1 MVESFEGRFTEFE
14 QLLRTA
20 RSVRKNLDL
29 SRAIDPE
36 DLRAAIDVAVQA
48 PTGLLGE
55 NWRFLVVTAPN
66 QKAKIAAIYGEILT
80 QLMSDRGM
88 PMKATHRALID
99 HLPNMP
105 ALIFVCAI
113 GEPPADQ
120 GGQIGFYGSILPAAW
135 SLMLAL
141 RGRGIGT
148 TWTSLL
154 NARADEIKTILEL
167 PDGVTQTAMFPAAYL
182 GKATLRPADREP
194 ADQVTFGDTWN
205 SPFFEPLT

>member
-1 MVESFEGRFTEFE
+1 
-14 QLLRTA
+14 
-20 RSVRKNLDL
+20 
-29 SRAIDPE
+29 
-36 DLRAAIDVAVQA
+36 
-48 PTGLLGE
+48 
-55 NWRFLVVTAPN
+55 
-66 QKAKIAAIYGEILT
+66 
-80 QLMSDRGM
+80 
-88 PMKATHRALID
+88 
-99 HLPNMP
+99 MP

-194 ADQVTFGDTWN
+194 ADQVTYGDTWN

>member
-1 MVESFEGRFTEFE
+1 MIDIADPRFSEFE
-14 QLLRTA
+14 QMLRTA
-20 RSVRKNLDL
+20 RSVRKHLDL
-29 SRAIDPE
+29 ERSLDPE

-55 NWRFLVVTAPN
+55 NWRFLIVTDSER
-66 QKAKIAAIYGEILT
+66 KASIAGIYQEVLE
-80 QLMSDRGM
+80 QLLEVRGM
-88 PMKATHRALID
+88 PMKATHRALIE
-99 HLPNMP
+99 HLHEMP

-154 NARADEIKTILEL
+154 NARAADIQALLAL
-167 PDGVTQTAMFPAAYL
+167 PEGVTQTVMFPAAYVRNARL
-182 GKATLRPADREP
+182 KPADRLP
-194 ADQVTFGDTWN
+194 AAQVTYGNNWGETYF
-205 SPFFEPLT
+205 